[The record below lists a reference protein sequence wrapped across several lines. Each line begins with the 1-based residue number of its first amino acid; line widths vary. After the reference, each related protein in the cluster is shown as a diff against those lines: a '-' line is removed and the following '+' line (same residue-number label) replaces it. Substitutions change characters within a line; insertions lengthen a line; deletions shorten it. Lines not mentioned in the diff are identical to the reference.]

1 MLWALP
7 KSLLAGLAAE
17 AAACFYIDCWVF
29 LDRRL
34 YAIGSDGDR
43 ICGHHAVVAHAVDED
58 SRARCQLGSLAQL
71 VGHDGRGRRHEDD
84 LFAALVITVICFAP
98 PDALA
103 LDTVPLVIALSTVP
117 LAGAAAL
124 TVPLVIALGVVLPAE
139 SVVSGRRSQ
148 A

>member
-1 MLWALP
+1 MFLHGRFYTVD
-7 KSLLAGLAAE
+7 SDRHSIRSDNLA
-17 AAACFYIDCWVF
+17 
-29 LDRRL
+29 
-34 YAIGSDGDR
+34 
-43 ICGHHAVVAHAVDED
+43 VARAVDED
-58 SRARCQLGSLAQL
+58 RCAWFQFGFLAQL
-71 VGHDGRGRRHEDD
+71 VGHDGRGRRHDDD